1 MNSITMTGS
10 ARDLLRADLK
20 RHIGRH
26 TEKSFDWDAFPANRG
41 YRELMRG
48 QMRYVGAG
56 GSPKVDD
63 VTTLPPEHF
72 TVSLIHQPVG
82 TYAAS
87 HSHEVEEAFLVL
99 NGVLTVGW
107 EENGEVVEIRL
118 APKDLVLNAEG
129 IAHGFRNEGVEP
141 VLMSIMVGAARPLAP
156 QYRAHPKDVGA
167 ERAARFGAT
176 PGQTITFD
184 PDSDH
189 PLQRRMA
196 QNIVHYSSLRPHW
209 DPAGLSRQVYIGE
222 GGIKPR
228 NTRKELV
235 TVPKGCS
242 VRAYSRP
249 AEETFLMLDG
259 CLTVGWTEGATT
271 VEERLGPK
279 DLVFTPAGRTRY
291 FRNDGVSDAQ
301 FFMVVGSAVPDA
313 VTFLP
318 A

>member
-1 MNSITMTGS
+1 MSTTL
-10 ARDLLRADLK
+10 ATAKDDPLRAALEA
-20 RHIGRH
+20 HIGRH
-26 TEKSFDWDAFPANRG
+26 AEKSFDWDAFPANRG

-63 VTTLPPEHF
+63 VTTLAPEHF

-87 HSHEVEEAFLVL
+87 HAHEIEEAFLVL

-107 EENGEVVEIRL
+107 EENGEVVETRL
-118 APKDLVLNAEG
+118 GPKDMVLNAEW

-156 QYRAHPKDVGA
+156 QYRAHPKDVGP
-167 ERAARFGAT
+167 ERAARFGAE
-176 PGQTITFD
+176 PGKTLRLNAH
-184 PDSDH
+184 SDH
-189 PLQRRMA
+189 PLQRRMV
-196 QNIVHYSSLRPHW
+196 QNIVRFSALTPHW
-209 DPAGLSRQVYIGE
+209 DPAGTARQIYVGE
-222 GGIKPR
+222 GGVASP

-235 TVPKGCS
+235 TIPRGCS
-242 VRAYSRP
+242 VRAYTRA
-249 AEETFLMLDG
+249 AEESFLMLDG
-259 CLTVGWTEGATT
+259 CLTVGWCEGDNVA
-271 VEERLGPK
+271 EERLGPK
-279 DLVFTPAGRTRY
+279 DLLLTPAGRAHY

-301 FFMVVGSAVPDA
+301 FFMVIGSATPDN
-313 VTFLP
+313 VQFLP